1 MSTAGPRSGP
11 QPDLASPRSQTS
23 RRPSRTPGLNKQLST
38 VRTTQT
44 PCTSLSIRP
53 DLLGWHT
60 VSSRRRDDGA
70 AYGVEEITVNMTV
83 RDGKI
88 TVESQS
94 GPKGGSVELFV
105 DDSNARLVFNGSGS
119 DRATARLTGPE
130 LANFRTMV
138 DAALS
143 SLTMDDEPP
152 AVGRNVLYSG
162 FTPLEQ
168 VDDGFGVQLDGE
180 TLQRLDLLDESGG
193 IAGGRRQ
200 VKCTVL
206 GNGTAILNLAGDRPS
221 ELSR

>member
-1 MSTAGPRSGP
+1 M
-11 QPDLASPRSQTS
+11 
-23 RRPSRTPGLNKQLST
+23 
-38 VRTTQT
+38 
-44 PCTSLSIRP
+44 
-53 DLLGWHT
+53 
-60 VSSRRRDDGA
+60 SSRRRDDGA
-70 AYGVEEITVNMTV
+70 AAYGVDEITVNMTV
-83 RDGKI
+83 HEGKI

-94 GPKGGSVELFV
+94 GPKGGSVELAV

-143 SLTMDDEPP
+143 SLTMGDDTPE
-152 AVGRNVLYSG
+152 VGRNVLYSG

-168 VDDGFGVQLDGE
+168 VDDGFGVQLEAE
-180 TLQRLDLLDESGG
+180 TLRRLDLLDDSGR

-206 GNGTAILNLAGDRPS
+206 GNGTAILNLAGDRTPGTS
-221 ELSR
+221 E

>member
-1 MSTAGPRSGP
+1 MS
-11 QPDLASPRSQTS
+11 
-23 RRPSRTPGLNKQLST
+23 N
-38 VRTTQT
+38 
-44 PCTSLSIRP
+44 
-53 DLLGWHT
+53 
-60 VSSRRRDDGA
+60 RRRDDGA

-105 DDSNARLVFNGSGS
+105 DESNARLVFNGSGA

-130 LANFRTMV
+130 LANFRTML

-143 SLTMDDEPP
+143 SLTMGDEAPE
-152 AVGRNVLYSG
+152 VGRNVLYSG
-162 FTPLEQ
+162 YRPLEQ
-168 VDDGFGVQLDGE
+168 IADGFGVQLEAE
-180 TLQRLDLLDESGG
+180 TLRRLGLLDESGG

-206 GNGTAILNLAGDRPS
+206 GNGTAILNLAGDRTPDIA
-221 ELSR
+221 E

>member
-1 MSTAGPRSGP
+1 
-11 QPDLASPRSQTS
+11 
-23 RRPSRTPGLNKQLST
+23 
-38 VRTTQT
+38 
-44 PCTSLSIRP
+44 
-53 DLLGWHT
+53 
-60 VSSRRRDDGA
+60 VSSRRRDDGAA

-105 DDSNARLVFNGSGS
+105 DDANARLVFNGSGS

-143 SLTMDDEPP
+143 SLTMGDEAP

-162 FTPLEQ
+162 YRPLEQ
-168 VDDGFGVQLDGE
+168 IDDGFGVQLEAE
-180 TLQRLDLLDESGG
+180 TLRRLDLLDDSGR

-206 GNGTAILNLAGDRPS
+206 GNGTAILNLAGDRTP
-221 ELSR
+221 ELSE